1 MKNCFILFV
10 IFSIFSCKESP
21 KIINTTLLKIE
32 LDSILV
38 LDQKYRSEIEKVYE
52 QYGKNSPEFK
62 TILNRQNEIDST
74 NLVRITAIIE
84 EIDQYPGVSLVGY
97 SASKTAFFVLQHA
110 PDSVQTQY
118 YDLIV
123 DAAKNNEL
131 KSRISSY
138 VPRPLFNVSRQT
150 ANLWNTNSY
159 QT

>member
-1 MKNCFILFV
+1 M
-10 IFSIFSCKESP
+10 
-21 KIINTTLLKIE
+21 
-32 LDSILV
+32 
-38 LDQKYRSEIEKVYE
+38 EKVYE